1 MTAKDFFERYRGV
14 RRTIL
19 AFVILWIT
27 ACVTVGLYQVIH
39 GGLGTQDT
47 AFLTAIVALLHVPI
61 AFYFHSRGISP

>member
-1 MTAKDFFERYRGV
+1 MTTKDFLEKYKGV

-27 ACVTVGLYQVIH
+27 ACVAVGLYQVIY

-47 AFLTAIVALLHVPI
+47 AFLTAVVALLHVPI
-61 AFYFHSRGISP
+61 AYYFHSRGKSS